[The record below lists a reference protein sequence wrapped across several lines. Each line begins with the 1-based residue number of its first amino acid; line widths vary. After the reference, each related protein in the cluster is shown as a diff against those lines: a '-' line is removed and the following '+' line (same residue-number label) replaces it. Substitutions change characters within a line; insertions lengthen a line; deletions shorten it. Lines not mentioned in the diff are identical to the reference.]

1 MAGELAGHVD
11 VLRHVGEREVAA
23 LLVVG
28 GLGAGLRGERGG
40 GRAAPGH
47 HQQVHREAAL
57 GGVRAG
63 RADHHARHVPPPA
76 RLEHRRA
83 ADQRHVLALQRSR
96 GSAVGLL
103 AQVGNA
109 DHLDAGL
116 EQRERRVEAAVVD
129 GRHDRARS
137 RLERVHGDQPPGAA
151 GEHHAREVVAGEE
164 QRLLDR
170 AGRVDLA
177 PGADLMERV
186 ALPDRH
192 EAVEGAERGRVVE
205 DLDARL
211 ARPLGQLA
219 RVAHAALGEQPA
231 ARLGALVGEHHVGAQ
246 LGRGGGGVQ
255 AGRASPDHEDVGV
268 AAAVLRAPLALG
280 LRLAQLP
287 EPGRV
292 AQHLL
297 VERPEAPRP
306 DEGLVVEAGRG
317 ERAAHQVGGAH
328 HVEVERR
335 RRVHVLHLH
344 PLAHRLGAGADA
356 GSVIHLYEAVWA
368 LAGTAEETAGAV
380 VFEATGEGS
389 LARCEEGGTDRVPLQ
404 GCHLLAVEAEGDFG
418 AAVDALPALFWES
431 RHVRAAASSGS
442 AVKRTSFVRVSRS
455 AMNHSPQPERCTHHS
470 R

>member
-1 MAGELAGHVD
+1 MRRLGAGHRSGQLRRLQLGVAGELPGHVD

-40 GRAAPGH
+40 GRAAAGH
-47 HQQVHREAAL
+47 HQQVHCEAAL

-63 RADHHARHVPPPA
+63 RADHHARHMPPAA

-83 ADQRHVLALQRSR
+83 ADQRDVLALQCSR
-96 GSAVGLL
+96 GSAVGRF
-103 AQVGNA
+103 AQIGHA
-109 DHLDAGL
+109 DHLDARL
-116 EQRERRVEAAVVD
+116 DQRERCMQAAVVD

-137 RLERVHGDQPPGAA
+137 RLERVHGDQPPRAA

-177 PGADLMERV
+177 PGADLVERV

-192 EAVEGAERGRVVE
+192 EAIEGAERGRARE

-219 RVAHAALGEQPA
+219 RIAHAALGEQPA
-231 ARLGALVGEHHVGAQ
+231 ARLRPLVGERHVSAEF
-246 LGRGGGGVQ
+246 GRGGGGVQ
-255 AGRASPDHEDVGV
+255 AGRASSDHEDVGV
-268 AAAVLRAPLALG
+268 PAPVLRAPLALG

-287 EPGRV
+287 EPRRV

-306 DEGLVVEAGRG
+306 DEGLVVEAGRR
-317 ERAAHQVGGAH
+317 ERAADKVGGAH

-335 RRVHVLHLH
+335 RRVHVLDLH
-344 PLAHRLGAGADA
+344 PLAHGLGAGADT
-356 GSVIHLYEAVWA
+356 GSVIDLYQAVRA
-368 LAGTAEETAGAV
+368 LAGAALSSASTSSIAVPGADLFAPNSGHSAGRLGEHTPLMQSRRAV
-380 VFEATGEGS
+380 I
-389 LARCEEGGTDRVPLQ
+389 
-404 GCHLLAVEAEGDFG
+404 
-418 AAVDALPALFWES
+418 
-431 RHVRAAASSGS
+431 
-442 AVKRTSFVRVSRS
+442 
-455 AMNHSPQPERCTHHS
+455 
-470 R
+470 